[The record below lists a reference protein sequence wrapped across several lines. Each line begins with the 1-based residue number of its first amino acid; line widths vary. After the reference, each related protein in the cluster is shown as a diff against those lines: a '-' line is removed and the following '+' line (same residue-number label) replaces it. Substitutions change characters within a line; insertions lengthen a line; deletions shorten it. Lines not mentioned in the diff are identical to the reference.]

1 MVLSAG
7 YLTEKRFISVLAL
20 DEWQVKS
27 LSSDFWFLVHLYA
40 IGCCNSYQ
48 IIKCPYSFLHVS
60 LALLSLQCF
69 PHTESHT
76 AFIQRL
82 VGSDSHLNL
91 ISNPQQQQTPLSTV
105 DGHLSDQLILKKW
118 KISRIRQLVSC

>member
-7 YLTEKRFISVLAL
+7 YLTEKRFISALAL

-27 LSSDFWFLVHLYA
+27 PSPDFWFLVHLYA

-48 IIKCPYSFLHVS
+48 ITKCPYSFLHVS
-60 LALLSLQCF
+60 LALLGLQRF

-105 DGHLSDQLILKKW
+105 DGHLSDQLILKK
-118 KISRIRQLVSC
+118 